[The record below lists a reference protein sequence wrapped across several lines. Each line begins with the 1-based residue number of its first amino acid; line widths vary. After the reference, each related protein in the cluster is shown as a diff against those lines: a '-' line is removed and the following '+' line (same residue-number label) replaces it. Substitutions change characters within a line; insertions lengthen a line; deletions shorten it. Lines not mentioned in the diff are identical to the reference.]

1 MRRAE
6 GPESKNS
13 GPSTSCP
20 YSPKR
25 VEAEFSEVGGSKQP
39 IRRSGKSSITTWW
52 HPFSVKTLRF
62 GSSSCT
68 VLYQGVVTRNGATTG
83 EIRAMSAMLAVLSA
97 GTAAAHPH
105 FVSNANHDQLIANG
119 QNHPGFVTDSE
130 TGLITM
136 CEGVNE
142 PADSGPA
149 GYGLETAHHG
159 PDAGTAGKGDGCYAV
174 EDDAPPPPDT
184 NPAID

>member
-1 MRRAE
+1 MRRIILLALLALLM
-6 GPESKNS
+6 
-13 GPSTSCP
+13 T
-20 YSPKR
+20 
-25 VEAEFSEVGGSKQP
+25 
-39 IRRSGKSSITTWW
+39 
-52 HPFSVKTLRF
+52 
-62 GSSSCT
+62 
-68 VLYQGVVTRNGATTG
+68 
-83 EIRAMSAMLAVLSA
+83 AMVALLGA

-105 FVSNANHDQLIANG
+105 EVSNPSHDQVIANG
-119 QNHPGFVTDSE
+119 QNHPGFVSGTQ
-130 TGLITM
+130 

-142 PADSGPA
+142 PPDSGPA